1 MGKTNHRVNKDRE
14 EKLGEALAHKKR
26 RKAHAQL
33 DLFVEQYNH
42 DTVDMYADEFFEIEE
57 ERFEKIRRHG

>member
-14 EKLGEALAHKKR
+14 EKLGEAEAHKRR
-26 RKAHAQL
+26 RKSNTRLEQV
-33 DLFVEQYNH
+33 VEYYNH
-42 DTVDMYADEFFEIEE
+42 DDPQLIVDELFEFEE